1 MKYSS
6 LNYNSK
12 KVGFLDAVIKGLA
25 PDRGL
30 YFPEKIPILD
40 KNFIS
45 SIENYSNNEI
55 AFKVI
60 EPFIGNEIPKNI
72 TIFEV
77 LQKTVFVD

>member
-6 LNYNSK
+6 LNYNLK

-40 KNFIS
+40 KNFIA
-45 SIENYSNNEI
+45 SIKS
-55 AFKVI
+55 VQ
-60 EPFIGNEIPKNI
+60 
-72 TIFEV
+72 FE
-77 LQKTVFVD
+77 L

>member
-30 YFPEKIPILD
+30 YFPEKIPVLD
-40 KNFIS
+40 KIFIN

-60 EPFIGNEIPKNI
+60 EPFIGNEIPLGKN
-72 TIFEV
+72 
-77 LQKTVFVD
+77 